1 MFGQDKPDVFGVLSL
16 GGESYKTSVVKNS
29 VSASFDTWHV
39 WLVEEAG
46 GHVVEVTMYDRDQL
60 TSDEFLGYAAVD
72 VETMSQVSH
81 QYNNNSNNINIK
93 NTKNNNSRNNNN
105 FKTSAVR

>member
-46 GHVVEVTMYDRDQL
+46 GHVVEVTIYDRDQL
-60 TSDEFLGYAAVD
+60 SNDEFLGYAAVD
-72 VETMSQVSH
+72 VETMTQVSH
-81 QYNNNSNNINIK
+81 QYNNNNKKSNNI
-93 NTKNNNSRNNNN
+93 NTKNNN
-105 FKTSAVR
+105 FKSSVLR

>member
-60 TSDEFLGYAAVD
+60 SSDEFLGYAAVD

-81 QYNNNSNNINIK
+81 QYNNNNNITTN
-93 NTKNNNSRNNNN
+93 NNNNSNKNNN
-105 FKTSAVR
+105 FKTSVIR

>member
-1 MFGQDKPDVFGVLSL
+1 MFGVLSL

-46 GHVVEVTMYDRDQL
+46 GHVVEGNMYDRDQL
-60 TSDEFLGYAAVD
+60 SSDEFLGYAAVD

-81 QYNNNSNNINIK
+81 QYNNNNNIN
-93 NTKNNNSRNNNN
+93 NTTNNNISNKNKI
-105 FKTSAVR
+105 FKTSAIR